1 VKASSSKEKRF
12 FVLFALFT
20 SPHWEP
26 GSIFRSRSTRVS
38 CKMCVQF
45 NYHFSFISSKSETG
59 GRDRRKRPR
68 RKDGGKETEVN
79 KHREREQNIRIY
91 KREGE

>member
-1 VKASSSKEKRF
+1 
-12 FVLFALFT
+12 
-20 SPHWEP
+20 
-26 GSIFRSRSTRVS
+26 
-38 CKMCVQF
+38 MCVQF

-59 GRDRRKRPR
+59 GRGRRKRPR

-79 KHREREQNIRIY
+79 KHRERKQRIY